1 MDMPTDKDIQGRYT
15 CTDYRSEMILLGLTR
30 RLQAEG
36 LDSQQAEALRRQI
49 EDLKAEMG
57 MD

>member
-1 MDMPTDKDIQGRYT
+1 VTADKKTEGRYT

-30 RLQAEG
+30 KLQEEG
-36 LDSQQAEALRRQI
+36 LDSRQAAELRRQI
-49 EDLKAEMG
+49 KALEAEMG